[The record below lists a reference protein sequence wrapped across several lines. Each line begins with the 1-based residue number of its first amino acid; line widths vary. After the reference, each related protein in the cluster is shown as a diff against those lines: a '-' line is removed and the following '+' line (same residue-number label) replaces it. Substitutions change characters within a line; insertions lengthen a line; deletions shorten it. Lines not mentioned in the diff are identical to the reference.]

1 MRPLISGRTS
11 LPGFP
16 KFEYMAAA
24 AAPSAASQAQQAYQ
38 QNLQARAAVLGQAVD
53 MWQPI
58 FSQSIS
64 APTPGTVLNIPV
76 RQVGFTKRFLVKLT
90 AVFSTNASTGT
101 FVTTPIGL
109 PNMLSQ
115 VVVNDLANYTR
126 INTTGWHLWM
136 LQSRKK
142 AFWSGLASAGMA
154 SYQPNPGFYGQVYP
168 TDFPG
173 GLTTNVSNSNVNFEN
188 SWACMSGPSTVAA
201 ASTNNVATCFWELP
215 LAYSDVDLRGAIY
228 TSVVSATMNLQL
240 TLNPNFFAP
249 SGTADS
255 TLSVYKGTA
264 AGGIGTLTTLFVT
277 VYQNY
282 LDQLPFSSQGPILP
296 ASDLSKM
303 YLLTNTSFTGL
314 ASGQD
319 FPIVFPN
326 FRAWQSLAIILD
338 NAGTL
343 SSGTDVNRIQLQTA
357 NLTNIW
363 QFQDAGAPSAS
374 APVIPLNTNAL
385 LNRLAMNTDW
395 PAGMYWFDFRSR
407 PVNTNNFGNMQLTVS
422 PTNSTSTVLAGF
434 EGIGIANQVISAG
447 SIPGN

>member
-1 MRPLISGRTS
+1 
-11 LPGFP
+11 
-16 KFEYMAAA
+16 MAQAQ
-24 AAPSAASQAQQAYQ
+24 APSAASQAQQAYQ
-38 QNLQARAAVLGQAVD
+38 QNLQARAAVLGNSVD

-58 FSQSIS
+58 FTQAI
-64 APTPGTVLNIPV
+64 ATPTPGQVLNIPV
-76 RQVGFTKRFLVKLT
+76 RQVGFTKRFLVKIT
-90 AVFSTNASTGT
+90 AQFSTGATGAAT
-101 FVTTPIGL
+101 LTTIGL

-173 GLTTNVSNSNVNFEN
+173 GLTTNVSNTNVNFEN
-188 SWACMSGPSTVAA
+188 SWACMSGPSTVAN
-201 ASTNNVATCFWELP
+201 STATSTATCFWELP

-240 TLNPNFFAP
+240 TLNPNFFIP
-249 SGTADS
+249 TTTTDS
-255 TLSVYKGTA
+255 TLGVYKATT
-264 AGGIGTLTTLFVT
+264 AGGVQTLTNIFVT

-363 QFQDAGAPSAS
+363 QFQDAGAPATG
-374 APVIPLNTNAL
+374 IPLNTNAL

-395 PAGMYWFDFRSR
+395 PAGMYWFDFRNR
-407 PVNTNNFGNMQLTVS
+407 PVNTNNFGNMQLTIS
-422 PTNSTSTVLAGF
+422 PNNSTSTVLAGF